1 MDSIG
6 RSIVGEDDCG
16 SIPHDGRKTYK
27 EKGQGMKHNELPSL
41 SAIDRR
47 DKMILWLATEVLET
61 GVWDYEK
68 FYELLEAHFALVS
81 TWRELKK

>member
-1 MDSIG
+1 MIAVRFRTMG
-6 RSIVGEDDCG
+6 ARLTEQ
-16 SIPHDGRKTYK
+16 
-27 EKGQGMKHNELPSL
+27 GQVMKHNELPSL

>member
-1 MDSIG
+1 M
-6 RSIVGEDDCG
+6 E
-16 SIPHDGRKTYK
+16 KTIAVRFRTMGARLT
-27 EKGQGMKHNELPSL
+27 EQGQVMKHNELPSL

>member
-1 MDSIG
+1 M
-6 RSIVGEDDCG
+6 
-16 SIPHDGRKTYK
+16 T
-27 EKGQGMKHNELPSL
+27 HNQLPSL

-47 DKMILWLATEVLET
+47 DKMIFWLATEVLEQ

-68 FYELLEAHFALVS
+68 FYELLESHFALVS

>member
-1 MDSIG
+1 M
-6 RSIVGEDDCG
+6 E
-16 SIPHDGRKTYK
+16 KTIAVRFRTMGARLT
-27 EKGQGMKHNELPSL
+27 EQGQGMKHNELPSL